1 MEHSRSAS
9 KQKRFRE
16 SRLSL
21 VEGSHGHSSFRD
33 DARTPLL
40 ILMAATGMVLLIA
53 MANAANL
60 LLARSAERRREL
72 AIRAAM
78 GAGRGELMGQLFTEA
93 LLLAAGGGLAG
104 LALGVISIR
113 LLITQIAKGE
123 TIHYLSAGLD
133 WKVLLFALG
142 LSVATG
148 LLFGLYPAWDGA
160 RASLA
165 TTLKDESGQSS
176 STRGNARVRKLLVC
190 AQVTISAVLL
200 IPTGLFLKS
209 LVNLLQSGSRHEDG
223 EPDRVLGVAGPER
236 LQKRAKPRAVR
247 AHGGRIG
254 GDSRSA
260 RRSYRASAADRRE
273 QLGQRC
279 HDRRRIALSQN
290 GHERTVQRD
299 RARLFRQTGS
309 AVDCGTRIHGSRY
322 AGGARSG
329 HRQRTVREGIPGG
342 AQSDRPA
349 FFERRRRQ
357 VQPGD
362 RRGGER
368 QSLCGREASS
378 PETLLHALEAG

>member
-1 MEHSRSAS
+1 MARISWNDYWIYVFARLKPGQTRQQAAAALNSTYSGLVEQQASMEHSRSAS

-33 DARTPLL
+33 DAETPLL

-123 TIHYLSAGLD
+123 TIHYLSGGLD

-142 LSVATG
+142 LSVVPECCSVCIRHGTA
-148 LLFGLYPAWDGA
+148 PEH
-160 RASLA
+160 RSA

-176 STRGNARVRKLLVC
+176 STRGNARVRRLLVC

-209 LVNLLQSGSRHEDG
+209 LVNLLHVDLGMKTENLIGFSVSPALNGYKNAQSRALFERVEG
-223 EPDRVLGVAGPER
+223 ELAAIPGVRGVATGLVP
-236 LQKRAKPRAVR
+236 L
-247 AHGGRIG
+247 IG
-254 GDSRSA
+254 GSNWGNDVRIEGASRS
-260 RRSYRASAADRRE
+260 
-273 QLGQRC
+273 LK
-279 HDRRRIALSQN
+279 
-290 GHERTVQRD
+290 RT
-299 RARLFRQTGS
+299 
-309 AVDCGTRIHGSRY
+309 
-322 AGGARSG
+322 
-329 HRQRTVREGIPGG
+329 
-342 AQSDRPA
+342 
-349 FFERRRRQ
+349 
-357 VQPGD
+357 
-362 RRGGER
+362 
-368 QSLCGREASS
+368 
-378 PETLLHALEAG
+378 